1 MIEMASVADRN
12 GCLNGHWP
20 QLGFPDV
27 PPNIFKEPMTVNLEV
42 SDDELLEI
50 SERGLLA
57 LNLEE
62 MKAIQSHYRDPAVR
76 AERTEQ
82 GLQSD
87 RPTDAELECL
97 AQTWSEH
104 CSHKIFAAKIRHV
117 DKTTDEDTT
126 INSLFKTHIMP
137 KRGRLATKHIP

>member
-1 MIEMASVADRN
+1 MIERASVADRN

-27 PPNIFKEPMTVNLEV
+27 PPNIFKEPTTIDLEV

-82 GLQSD
+82 GLN
-87 RPTDAELECL
+87 RTD
-97 AQTWSEH
+97 QPMQ
-104 CSHKIFAAKIRHV
+104 
-117 DKTTDEDTT
+117 
-126 INSLFKTHIMP
+126 N
-137 KRGRLATKHIP
+137 